1 VASAAEPASE
11 AASEPATGT
20 AAADATLDA
29 SPDATP
35 DGAGVPT
42 AGLVHGIRLAPGVLL
57 LLDGTARGPGP
68 QDLAPIVDAARPL
81 LRELA
86 SRGLDASGLTTDPR

>member
-1 VASAAEPASE
+1 LAAAPL
-11 AASEPATGT
+11 AAATGT
-20 AAADATLDA
+20 AALDAALEA

-35 DGAGVPT
+35 DGAGIPA
-42 AGLVHGIRLAPGVLL
+42 AGFVHGIRLAPGVLL
-57 LLDGTARGPGP
+57 LLDGIAREPGP

-86 SRGLDASGLTTDPR
+86 SRGLDASGRIT